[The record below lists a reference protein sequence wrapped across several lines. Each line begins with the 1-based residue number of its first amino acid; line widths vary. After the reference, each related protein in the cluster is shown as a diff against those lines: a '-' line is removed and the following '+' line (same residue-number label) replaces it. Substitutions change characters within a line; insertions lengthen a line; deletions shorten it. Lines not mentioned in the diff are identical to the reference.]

1 MQMQNLTPET
11 GLQTRDRHPYRPRVL
26 KTSISGGDEYTVAFV
41 VLLGKE
47 KPGFLELLYFIF
59 L

>member
-1 MQMQNLTPET
+1 MQNLTPET
-11 GLQTRDRHPYRPRVL
+11 GLQTRDHHPYRPRVL